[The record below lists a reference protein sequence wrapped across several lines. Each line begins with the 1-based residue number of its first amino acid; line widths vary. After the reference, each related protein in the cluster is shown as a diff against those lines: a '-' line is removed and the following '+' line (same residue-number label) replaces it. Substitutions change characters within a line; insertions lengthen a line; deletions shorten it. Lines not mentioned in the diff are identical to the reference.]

1 MFLILLNAEDYSMT
15 MYEFR
20 ILSDQEQMD
29 VIYSNGVYIGKR
41 KAKDF
46 VSVLYQVESF
56 YVELFYRKYRYF
68 IAHSRCSTS
77 IAIAEPYLDQIDLG
91 ELVNSNDR

>member
-1 MFLILLNAEDYSMT
+1 MT

-20 ILSDQEQMD
+20 ILSEQEQLD
-29 VIYSNGVYIGKR
+29 IIYSMGVYIGKR
-41 KAKDF
+41 KAKEL

-56 YVELFYRKYRYF
+56 YVELFYRKYRYH
-68 IAHSRCSTS
+68 ITHSRCSSS

-91 ELVNSNDR
+91 QLVNSNHQ

>member
-1 MFLILLNAEDYSMT
+1 MT

-20 ILSDQEQMD
+20 ILSDQEQLD
-29 VIYSNGVYIGKR
+29 IIHSKGVYIGKR
-41 KAKDF
+41 KVRGL

-68 IAHSRCSTS
+68 VSHSRCSAS
-77 IAIAEPYLDQIDLG
+77 IVIAEPYLDQIDLA
-91 ELVNSNDR
+91 ELVNSTHR